1 MIDRRL
7 LRETRSELHR
17 LAGVVFAGLLVAV
30 ATVLQAHALSAS
42 VAAVFLQHRTFAEIT
57 PLLVLLA
64 AVILARALLTTLAD
78 ALAGEIAIRIKSK
91 LRRQLL
97 AHLTRLGPAAL
108 AEQESGELST
118 VLVEGIESLH
128 AYFSQYL
135 PQLVLAALVPV
146 VVLVFVFP
154 RDWLSGLVLLL
165 TAPLIPVFMVLI
177 GHAANALTRKR
188 WALLSRLGAH
198 FLDVLQGLTTLKT
211 LGRSKDKAAEIA
223 EMTDRFREATLAVLR
238 VAFLSALVLELVAT
252 ISTAVV
258 AVEIG
263 LRLLRGGIGFQESLF
278 VLVLAPEFYLPL
290 RLLGS
295 RFHTSVEAVS
305 AADRITRVLQL
316 QPATRPAPAVPRSVP
331 QPPFHV
337 RFERVGFRY
346 PASTAPALADVTF
359 SLEPGQKVAL
369 VGKTGAG
376 KSTLASLLMR
386 FLDPTQGQISVNGA
400 DLCSLDPDAW
410 RRYLAWVPQRPHLFY
425 GTIEDNLRL
434 ARPDAT
440 EAELWKA
447 LEQAHLAQF
456 VASLPQGL
464 RTPVG
469 ESGARLSGGQAQ
481 RLALARA
488 FLRQAPLLVL
498 DEPTSNVDPEL
509 EAELQETTRELLR
522 GRTALVIAH
531 RLNTVADADQIVVL
545 QSGKAVQVGTHQE
558 LLSQPGPYADL
569 VNAFLEGKP

>member
-30 ATVLQAHALSAS
+30 ATVLQAHALSGS
-42 VAAVFLQHRTFAEIT
+42 VAAVFLRQRTFVEIT

-64 AVILARALLTTLAD
+64 AVILARAFLTTLAD
-78 ALAGEIAIRIKSK
+78 ALAGEIAIRIKSR

-188 WALLSRLGAH
+188 WTLLSRLGAH

-316 QPATRPAPAVPRSVP
+316 QPATRPTPAVPRPVP

-346 PASTAPALADVTF
+346 PGSTAPALVDVTF

-434 ARPDAT
+434 ACPDAT
-440 EAELWKA
+440 EAQLWRA

-481 RLALARA
+481 RLAVARA

-509 EAELQETTRELLR
+509 EAELQETSRELLR

-531 RLNTVADADQIVVL
+531 RLNTVADADRIVVL
-545 QSGKAVQVGTHQE
+545 QSGQAVQIGTHQE
-558 LLSQPGPYADL
+558 LLSQPGPYADF

>member
-17 LAGVVFAGLLVAV
+17 LVGVVFAGLLVAV

-305 AADRITRVLQL
+305 AADRITRVLQF

-346 PASTAPALADVTF
+346 PGSTAPALVDVTF

-386 FLDPTQGQISVNGA
+386 FLDPTQGQISVNGT

-410 RRYLAWVPQRPHLFY
+410 RRYLAWAPQRPHLFY

-509 EAELQETTRELLR
+509 EAELQETTRELLC